1 MNRVFTLNCLFII
14 CTLYPKRKM
23 SKEEIIEAI
32 DPNDSMDK
40 LEDLLGSESGSDR
53 LFDSDAK

>member
-1 MNRVFTLNCLFII
+1 
-14 CTLYPKRKM
+14 M